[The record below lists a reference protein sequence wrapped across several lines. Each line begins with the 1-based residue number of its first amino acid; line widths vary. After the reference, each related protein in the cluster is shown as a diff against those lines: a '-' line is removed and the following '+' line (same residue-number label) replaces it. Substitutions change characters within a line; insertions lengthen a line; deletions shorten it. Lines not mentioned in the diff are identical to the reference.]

1 MERWDWPT
9 CTRSLRGQAFC
20 APSIFV
26 VVARAR
32 CRVAKNFKFVSV
44 IIFCFLS
51 HEQFCK
57 NLHLNQTTFPSWT
70 IFVTI
75 VSWTRRF
82 IHKQLNYCLCVV
94 LKMGLA
100 LTNFHAMEFS
110 NTIKFLISFRSS
122 PFPALF
128 LDVFGCIEPG
138 NFFKM
143 LFCFFFRQRQ
153 RQNETEQ
160 VGPPSFHLAITFF
173 NTNINYY

>member
-57 NLHLNQTTFPSWT
+57 NLHLNQTTLPSWT

-122 PFPALF
+122 PFLPFF
-128 LDVFGCIEPG
+128 LTCLVVLNLATYSKC
-138 NFFKM
+138 
-143 LFCFFFRQRQ
+143 CFASSSDKGKDK
-153 RQNETEQ
+153 TKLSKLDHL
-160 VGPPSFHLAITFF
+160 PSI
-173 NTNINYY
+173 